1 MTWPATVF
9 ERTKPMFA
17 VIITVFAVIVA
28 IRIIS
33 SITVEVTAHQ
43 YDVECEC
50 VKCQQTSKEIRNM
63 SKLNV
68 KSIEEYAAIYAQW
81 VSVDTSVEEYSAEA
95 VNVII
100 TSNGTWKMTR
110 VVNKNVKFSGRS
122 FYTGK
127 ASGWLFVNVNT
138 GNSDMM
144 LEVNGK
150 SSAWEARDWFGNG
163 NFAVN
168 TKVVVK

>member
-1 MTWPATVF
+1 
-9 ERTKPMFA
+9 MFA

-33 SITVEVTAHQ
+33 NITVEVTAHQ

-68 KSIEEYAAIYAQW
+68 KSIEEYAAVYTQW

-122 FYTGK
+122 FYTGNNV
-127 ASGWLFVNVNT
+127 SGWLFVNVNT
-138 GNSDMM
+138 GASDMY
-144 LEVNGK
+144 LQVQGTINEW
-150 SSAWEARDWFGNG
+150 AARDWFGNG